1 MTTAIEDY
9 AFIGDRHTGALIS
22 PEGSLDW
29 LCLPNFDS
37 PACFAS
43 LLGTEEHGRWLLS
56 PQAPARTSRR
66 YLPDSLV
73 LETVHETDTGV
84 VRVTD
89 LMPEGSK
96 RADVLRRI
104 EGVRG
109 EMRIRH
115 EWRVRPWY
123 GRMMPLVQTREL
135 HGDTALVAVCGPD
148 RFTLRGPRL
157 PVVDD
162 DGVCRDVLVVRAGE
176 VMDFHLTWQASHR
189 PPGRPVDLSR
199 SIEDEVAE
207 DSSWVDL
214 CQYQGP
220 YREQVRRSLLVLR
233 HLTHARTGGMV
244 AALTTSLPEEIGG
257 ERNWDYRYCWLR
269 DSALTLEAL
278 LRAGFRD
285 KAALWRD
292 WLIRAVAGD
301 PTRMQIMYRIDAGFD
316 LPERVLD
323 HLPGYA
329 GSRPVRIGNGAVDQR
344 QTDVLGEVMI
354 ALEQARRA
362 GVHES
367 ALSACLQVELVDDLA
382 RHWREADNGIWEI
395 RGPLR
400 RFTHSQVMVWVVMDI
415 ALRAVEAG
423 DLPATGDVATWQ
435 RVRDQV
441 RAEVDAH
448 GVSPTRGC
456 FVQHDATEEVDAS
469 LLLLP
474 VVGFCSATDPR
485 FVATVQA
492 VEEDLLRDGMVLRYR
507 TSSGVDGLSGA
518 EDPFLICCF
527 WLVTAYARMGRLAD
541 AEALMDRLVSLPG
554 DLGLFAEQ
562 SDANGVM
569 LGNFPQA
576 FSHLGLILSA
586 YELDDARASARQGG

>member
-1 MTTAIEDY
+1 MSTAIEDY

-22 PEGSLDW
+22 PEGSVDW
-29 LCLPNFDS
+29 LCLPDFDS
-37 PACFAS
+37 PACFAA
-43 LLGTEEHGRWLLS
+43 LLGTEEHGRWMIS
-56 PQAPARTSRR
+56 PMATARTTRR

-73 LETVHETDTGV
+73 LETVHETDQGS

-89 LMPEGSK
+89 LMPEGSR

-104 EGVRG
+104 EGISG
-109 EMRIRH
+109 EVHLRH

-123 GRMMPLVQTREL
+123 GRSIPLVHTREL
-135 HGDTALVAVCGPD
+135 HGETALVAVSGPD
-148 RFTLRGPRL
+148 RFTLRGPQL
-157 PVVDD
+157 PSLDP
-162 DGVCRDVLVVRAGE
+162 DGVCRDVLVVRPGE
-176 VMDFHLTWQASHR
+176 VIDFHLTWQASHR
-189 PPGRPVDLSR
+189 PPSQPVDLSR
-199 SIEDEVAE
+199 SIEEEVAE
-207 DSSWVDL
+207 DSGWVDS
-214 CQYQGP
+214 CRYEGP
-220 YREQVRRSLLVLR
+220 YRDQVRHSLLVLR
-233 HLTHARTGGMV
+233 HLTHTRTGGIV

-316 LPERVLD
+316 LPERVLE

-329 GSRPVRIGNGAVDQR
+329 ESRPVRIGNGAAGQR

-354 ALEQARRA
+354 ALDRARRA

-367 ALSACLQVELVDDLA
+367 DLSAQLQVALVDELA
-382 RHWREADNGIWEI
+382 RHWQDPDNGIWEI

-400 RFTHSQVMVWVVMDI
+400 RFTHSQVMVWVALDV
-415 ALRAVEAG
+415 ALRAVADG
-423 DLPATGDVATWQ
+423 HLPATGDLGNWR

-441 RAEVDAH
+441 RSEVETH

-456 FVQHDATEEVDAS
+456 FVQHYDTEEVDAS

-485 FVATVQA
+485 FVATVRA
-492 VEEDLLRDGMVLRYR
+492 VEEDLIRDGMVLRYR
-507 TSSGVDGLSGA
+507 TSTGVDGLPGS

-527 WLVTAYARMGRLAD
+527 WLVTAYARMGRLDD

-554 DLGLFAEQ
+554 PLGLYAEQ
-562 SDANGVM
+562 SDADGVM
-569 LGNFPQA
+569 VGNFPQA

-586 YELDDARASARQGG
+586 YELDDARRAAQSGS